1 MKLPLAATALLL
13 CLGGVA
19 RAQTAADAI
28 ALGDSAAAALDA
40 QGALTHYE
48 AAIKLDSAN
57 AEALWKAAREAV
69 DLGEAAGFD
78 HHDTTRDSLYKIAE
92 QYANRAVQA
101 NPNSAAA
108 HFTLAKALGRA
119 ALTLGSRERVKYA
132 KRVRQEALE
141 AIKLDSLDDGA
152 WHVMGV
158 WNAEIMRLNVFTR
171 FFAKTLLGG
180 AVFGEASW
188 ANAQRDL
195 EHAVE
200 LQPKRIVHH
209 LDLAQVYADVGDKT
223 KAREQYELVLS
234 LPATEYNDTNYKHE
248 AEQALAKLR

>member
-1 MKLPLAATALLL
+1 MKLELAATVLLL
-13 CLGGVA
+13 SIGGAA
-19 RAQTAADAI
+19 RAQTAAEAI
-28 ALGDSAAAALDA
+28 ALGDSATAALDA
-40 QGALTHYE
+40 QGALAHYE
-48 AAIKLDSAN
+48 AAIKLDSVN

-78 HHDTTRDSLYKIAE
+78 HQNSARDSLYKLGE

-101 NPNSAAA
+101 NPDLAVT

-119 ALTLGSRERVKYA
+119 ALTLGSRDRVKYA
-132 KRVRQEALE
+132 KRVRQQALE
-141 AIKLDSLDDGA
+141 ALKLDSLDDGA

-158 WNAEIMRLNVFTR
+158 WNAEIMRLNAFTR

-188 ANAQRDL
+188 DNAKRDL

-200 LQPKRIVHH
+200 LQPTRIVHH

-223 KAREQYELVLS
+223 KARAQYELVLS
-234 LPATEYNDTNYKHE
+234 LPATEYNDPHYKHE

>member
-1 MKLPLAATALLL
+1 MKLPLAAAVLLL
-13 CLGGVA
+13 SVGGVA
-19 RAQTAADAI
+19 RAQSAAEAI

-40 QGALTHYE
+40 QGALAHYQ
-48 AAIKLDSAN
+48 AAINLDSAN

-69 DLGEAAGFD
+69 DLGEAAGFN
-78 HHDTTRDSLYKIAE
+78 HQNSARDSLYKLGE

-101 NPNSAAA
+101 NPNIAAT

-119 ALTLGSRERVKYA
+119 ALTLGARERVKYA
-132 KRVRQEALE
+132 KRVRAEAL
-141 AIKLDSLDDGA
+141 AALKLDSLDDGA

-158 WNAEIMRLNVFTR
+158 WNAEIMRLNAFTR

-188 ANAQRDL
+188 ANAKRDL
-195 EHAVE
+195 EHAVD

-209 LDLAQVYADVGDKT
+209 LDLGQVYADVGDKA

>member
-1 MKLPLAATALLL
+1 MKLELAAAVMLL
-13 CLGGVA
+13 CIGGTA

-28 ALGDSAAAALDA
+28 ALGDTAAAALDA
-40 QGALTHYE
+40 QGALAHYQ
-48 AAIKLDSAN
+48 AAIELDSVN

-69 DLGEAAGFD
+69 DLGEAAGFTHQD
-78 HHDTTRDSLYKIAE
+78 SARDSLYKLGE

-101 NPNSAAA
+101 NPNVAVT

-119 ALTLGSRERVKYA
+119 ALALGSRERVKYA
-132 KRVRQEALE
+132 KRVREQALE
-141 AIKLDSLDDGA
+141 ALKLDSLDDGA

-158 WNAEIMRLNVFTR
+158 WNAEIMRLNTFTR

-180 AVFGEASW
+180 GVLGEASW
-188 ANAQRDL
+188 GNAQRDL
-195 EHAVE
+195 EHAVA
-200 LQPKRIVHH
+200 LQPTRIVHH
-209 LDLAQVYADVGDKT
+209 LDLARVYADVGDKA